1 MLALLFNI
9 YSLIV
14 LVAVI
19 ASWANLSPD
28 HPVVRVTR
36 TLTEPLLAPLRRVL
50 PSVGGL
56 DFSPMVLLFGLRLL
70 ERLVV

>member
-14 LVAVI
+14 LLSVI
-19 ASWANLSPD
+19 ASWLNLPPD
-28 HPVVRVTR
+28 HPILRVTR
-36 TLTEPLLAPLRRVL
+36 PLTEPLLNPIRRVM
-50 PSVGGL
+50 PNVGGL
-56 DFSPMVLLFGLRLL
+56 DFSPMVLLFAVRLV